1 MHTTEMTKKTVS
13 FVLCIYLTFLCIF
26 PSQLDAAKILIAG
39 TIFFLFYTKN
49 LNFIFFQDSTLY
61 AIVLFCFILF
71 SLNLFGIGSAGDTL
85 KFSSAILIFTIGKL
99 FASLNRENMLRPLL
113 IGSATLAVYISI
125 GFILP
130 FIGITDIGTA
140 TLHKF
145 DLQLTFRNVSRTGLF
160 MAVALQIV
168 ATTLVLSTN
177 RRFWMTAVPVAF
189 LLLNA
194 LILAG
199 RRMTLAAVLAATSLL
214 LMFRKK
220 FLPLGIGIA
229 VILLLILGLGQA
241 QRFSVQPNDILGSA
255 SLVER
260 QAVWY
265 AAWHL
270 FKENP
275 VLGCGF
281 RTFKEESKPYVE
293 EYREMDPNL
302 VHGDLEDAHNIF
314 LHVMAE
320 NGVVGL
326 AFFLFLFYKGIFSGI
341 RLIDKNIAAFSIS
354 MAFIIFFLHFQLH
367 MHLYST
373 NIHGLFFLFLGFSQG
388 MNIKSSES

>member
-1 MHTTEMTKKTVS
+1 M
-13 FVLCIYLTFLCIF
+13 
-26 PSQLDAAKILIAG
+26 
-39 TIFFLFYTKN
+39 
-49 LNFIFFQDSTLY
+49 
-61 AIVLFCFILF
+61 
-71 SLNLFGIGSAGDTL
+71 
-85 KFSSAILIFTIGKL
+85 
-99 FASLNRENMLRPLL
+99 
-113 IGSATLAVYISI
+113 
-125 GFILP
+125 
-130 FIGITDIGTA
+130 
-140 TLHKF
+140 
-145 DLQLTFRNVSRTGLF
+145 
-160 MAVALQIV
+160 
-168 ATTLVLSTN
+168 
-177 RRFWMTAVPVAF
+177 AVPVAF

-220 FLPLGIGIA
+220 FIPLGIGIA
-229 VILLLILGLGQA
+229 ATLALIVGLGQA
-241 QRFSVQPNDILGSA
+241 QRFSVQPEAILGSE

-275 VLGCGF
+275 LLGCGF
-281 RTFKEESKPYVE
+281 RTFKEESKPYVDQ
-293 EYREMDPNL
+293 YREMDPNL

-314 LHVMAE
+314 LHVLAE

-367 MHLYST
+367 MHLYAT

-388 MNIKSSES
+388 MNIESSES